1 MLRTAPLA
9 PVVLL
14 VLLLLGACGAD
25 PALAPGER
33 LVKLPGGRKIVAEVA
48 MTPEAMQRGMMY
60 RDSLAPDRGMLF
72 LHAESGRHPYWMHN
86 CKIALD
92 IIWLDSAKRV
102 VEISAATPP
111 CQKEASECPSYGGT
125 QPSQFVLE
133 LASGMAAQYG
143 LSPGVAIEF

>member
-1 MLRTAPLA
+1 MHRFALWA
-9 PVVLL
+9 L
-14 VLLLLGACGAD
+14 VLLAACSNE
-25 PALAPGER
+25 PAPAPGER
-33 LVKLPGGRKIVAEVA
+33 LVKLPAGRTIVAEVA
-48 MTPEAMQRGMMY
+48 MTPEDMARGMMY

-72 LHAESGRHPYWMHN
+72 LHAETGRHPYWMHN

-111 CQKEASECPSYGGT
+111 CQKVATECPSYGGT

-133 LASGMAAQYG
+133 LASGMAAKYG
-143 LSPGVAIEF
+143 IAPGVALEF